1 MLYAASTSACWHRE
15 GVMNMGFL
23 DKLIGGKKGST
34 VKKAVATPALKKA
47 APKKKVAS
55 TVKKSVSAPKKSSP
69 KKK

>member
-1 MLYAASTSACWHRE
+1 
-15 GVMNMGFL
+15 MGFL